1 LRCQLLTN
9 LIGIQGYAIDEIRP
23 GTALCIRSSAVA
35 MDIKKIKADLVARRQ
50 TLVELSEDAEG
61 AQKPV
66 ELDQTRVGRLSRMDA
81 LQGQAMAQETAR
93 RRDNEVARINAA
105 LKRVDDDEY
114 GYCLACGEKI
124 AVKRLALD
132 PMAAVCVTCAASK

>member
-1 LRCQLLTN
+1 
-9 LIGIQGYAIDEIRP
+9 
-23 GTALCIRSSAVA
+23 
-35 MDIKKIKADLVARRQ
+35 MDINNIKADLVARRQ
-50 TLVELSEDAEG
+50 ALVELAEDAEG

-93 RRDNEVARINAA
+93 RRNNEVARIDAA
-105 LKRVDDDEY
+105 IKRVDEDEY

-124 AVKRLALD
+124 ATQRLALD
-132 PMAAVCVTCAASK
+132 PMAAVCVTCAAGK

>member
-1 LRCQLLTN
+1 VVVMDTKKVKAN
-9 LIGIQGYAIDEIRP
+9 LE
-23 GTALCIRSSAVA
+23 
-35 MDIKKIKADLVARRQ
+35 ARRKA
-50 TLVELSEDAEG
+50 LVELAEDAES

-93 RRDNEVARINAA
+93 RRDNEVARIDAA

-124 AVKRLALD
+124 AAKRLALD
-132 PMAAVCVTCAASK
+132 PMAAVCVTCAAGK